1 MTFHVWWPGKNCTY
15 TYVSIFKNN
24 VIPLH
29 GKMFALYS
37 NISAETFRSDDDT
50 ACVLW
55 NLKLPLQTPGQ
66 LLCVWLTQLH
76 KEVLLGLARA
86 AAAPRTAAAL
96 FRFPRTQVKVWNRHS
111 SRCCPIRGSA
121 EVGLDMIYL
130 PLSCL
135 GPFQMLSSP
144 TCRTQSAGCK
154 CGLPHLTARW
164 ALPPSSVFLINSSCS
179 EFMLSPSQMSCGG
192 NGGLQ
197 RCKTAYGFLSEGFQ
211 KNLYCIYRPS
221 TSWGT
226 LVIMCN

>member
-1 MTFHVWWPGKNCTY
+1 MWVF
-15 TYVSIFKNN
+15 FKNN

-66 LLCVWLTQLH
+66 LLCVSLTQLH
-76 KEVLLGLARA
+76 KEVLLGLRSGGSGS
-86 AAAPRTAAAL
+86 PHRGCSLPIPTH
-96 FRFPRTQVKVWNRHS
+96 TVKVWNRHS
-111 SRCCPIRGSA
+111 SRCCLFGKCWGGFGHDLLA
-121 EVGLDMIYL
+121 LVMH
-130 PLSCL
+130 

-154 CGLPHLTARW
+154 CGLLHLTARW

-179 EFMLSPSQMSCGG
+179 EFALSPSQMSCGG

-197 RCKTAYGFLSEGFQ
+197 RCKTAYGFLSEVPEELV
-211 KNLYCIYRPS
+211 LYLQAS
-221 TSWGT
+221 TSRRVS